1 MRLFSLDCVSHTDG
15 ASVLAELCPS
25 SHDGRCVA
33 AEGLAKP
40 PAEVH
45 IKAALGLLLGRMM
58 LCHKIEGLAAKK
70 GVGERTSVRP
80 GKPPPLHVTTVTR
93 KNHNL
98 TLITGL
104 ENYGPSHLLLAAAS

>member
-1 MRLFSLDCVSHTDG
+1 M
-15 ASVLAELCPS
+15 
-25 SHDGRCVA
+25 
-33 AEGLAKP
+33 
-40 PAEVH
+40 H
-45 IKAALGLLLGRMM
+45 IKAALGLLLSRMK

-98 TLITGL
+98 TVITGL
-104 ENYGPSHLLLAAAS
+104 ENYGPSHLLLASCPACRACEY

>member
-1 MRLFSLDCVSHTDG
+1 M
-15 ASVLAELCPS
+15 
-25 SHDGRCVA
+25 
-33 AEGLAKP
+33 K
-40 PAEVH
+40 
-45 IKAALGLLLGRMM
+45 

-93 KNHNL
+93 KAHNL

-104 ENYGPSHLLLAAAS
+104 ENYGTVPPSSSSLGQLSSPAAQSY

>member
-1 MRLFSLDCVSHTDG
+1 M
-15 ASVLAELCPS
+15 
-25 SHDGRCVA
+25 
-33 AEGLAKP
+33 
-40 PAEVH
+40 H
-45 IKAALGLLLGRMM
+45 IKAALGLLLGRMK

-98 TLITGL
+98 TVITGL
-104 ENYGPSHLLLAAAS
+104 ENYGPSRLPHLLLASCPALPLKPASTSGKLSSLRLGPA